1 MKRDGMVATKKRRGF
16 CPSSL
21 YSMDFKKKL
30 FLVAVLLAIAFLCL
44 VASFLAVL
52 LGAIFFAI
60 AAFSFVASLLAIFLA
75 FFLAIF
81 LAVLL
86 AFFLVLLVATFGFF
100 LLATFFLLRFLR
112 VHADAE
118 NCHGGKHH

>member
-30 FLVAVLLAIAFLCL
+30 FLVAVLLAIAILCL
-44 VASFLAVL
+44 VASLLAVL

-60 AAFSFVASLLAIFLA
+60 AAFSFVASL
-75 FFLAIF
+75 LAIF

>member
-30 FLVAVLLAIAFLCL
+30 FLVAILLAIAFLCL
-44 VASFLAVL
+44 VASLLAVL

-60 AAFSFVASLLAIFLA
+60 AAFSFVASL
-75 FFLAIF
+75 LAIF

-118 NCHGGKHH
+118 NCHCGKHH

>member
-1 MKRDGMVATKKRRGF
+1 MVATKKRRGF

-44 VASFLAVL
+44 VASLLAVL

-60 AAFSFVASLLAIFLA
+60 AAFSFVASL
-75 FFLAIF
+75 LAIF

>member
-1 MKRDGMVATKKRRGF
+1 MVATKKRRGF

-44 VASFLAVL
+44 VASL
-52 LGAIFFAI
+52 
-60 AAFSFVASLLAIFLA
+60 
-75 FFLAIF
+75 

-100 LLATFFLLRFLR
+100 LLATFFLLGFLR

>member
-44 VASFLAVL
+44 VASLLAVL

-75 FFLAIF
+75 
-81 LAVLL
+81 VLL
-86 AFFLVLLVATFGFF
+86 AFFLVLLVATFGFL
-100 LLATFFLLRFLR
+100 LLATFLLLGFLR

>member
-1 MKRDGMVATKKRRGF
+1 MVATKKRRGF

-44 VASFLAVL
+44 VASLLAVL

-75 FFLAIF
+75 I
-81 LAVLL
+81 
-86 AFFLVLLVATFGFF
+86 FLVLLVATFGFF

>member
-30 FLVAVLLAIAFLCL
+30 FLVAILLAIAFLCL
-44 VASFLAVL
+44 VASLLAVL

-75 FFLAIF
+75 VF

>member
-30 FLVAVLLAIAFLCL
+30 FLVAVLLALAFLCL
-44 VASFLAVL
+44 VASLLAVL

-60 AAFSFVASLLAIFLA
+60 ATFSFVASL
-75 FFLAIF
+75 LAIF

>member
-30 FLVAVLLAIAFLCL
+30 FLVAVLLAIAFLFL
-44 VASFLAVL
+44 VACLLAVL

-60 AAFSFVASLLAIFLA
+60 AAFSFVASL
-75 FFLAIF
+75 LAIF

>member
-75 FFLAIF
+75 
-81 LAVLL
+81 VLL